1 MWWIKIRH
9 DAINSKP
16 EEDNLFIIKIK
27 KELLSYIKGCVNI
40 IEIFNI
46 EKTKFYHDL
55 KDLEKSLS
63 KDNITNDINNIR
75 ESLAKI

>member
-1 MWWIKIRH
+1 M
-9 DAINSKP
+9 
-16 EEDNLFIIKIK
+16 
-27 KELLSYIKGCVNI
+27 NI

-63 KDNITNDINNIR
+63 KENITNDINNIR
-75 ESLAKI
+75 ESLEKLDINVVNNINLVCISISFIINLYKKKIFFLF

>member
-1 MWWIKIRH
+1 M
-9 DAINSKP
+9 
-16 EEDNLFIIKIK
+16 
-27 KELLSYIKGCVNI
+27 NI
-40 IEIFNI
+40 IEIFKL
-46 EKTKFYHDL
+46 EKKNFYHDL